1 VTVVCSP
8 DAVAAAAGNG
18 GWSSAR
24 ALKPPLLIG
33 WPDVALFDR
42 DHGHAFLVLDVRD
55 AHPLRAPVAR
65 VIVRPAEGER
75 YAVKLEG
82 HLAELVEC
90 AGAFPN
96 GFLVVAE
103 DGFEPPTH
111 GL

>member
-1 VTVVCSP
+1 VTVVGSQ

-24 ALKPPLLIG
+24 AHNEPLLMG
-33 WPDVALFDR
+33 RPDVVLFDR
-42 DHGHAFLVLDVRD
+42 DHAFLVLDIHD
-55 AHPLRAPVAR
+55 AHRVRALGAR
-65 VIVRPAEGER
+65 IIVTPAEGER

-82 HLAELVEC
+82 HLAELVDC